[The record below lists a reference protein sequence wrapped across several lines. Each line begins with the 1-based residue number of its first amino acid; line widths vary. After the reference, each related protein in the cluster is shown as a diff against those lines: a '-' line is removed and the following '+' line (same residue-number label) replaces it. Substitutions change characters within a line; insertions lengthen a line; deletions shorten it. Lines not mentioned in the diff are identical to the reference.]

1 MSPINRR
8 HFLGGSLTATA
19 AMVAPSLAGRPA
31 SAQAAQPAAKSPDPA
46 LSKVSIL
53 SYSFLG
59 LFRAGMMDVF
69 GYLESCRYRYNLGAA
84 NIWNGFLT
92 STQDD
97 YLKKVREA
105 LDERGLALACLTCD
119 GCHIWDP
126 DPEVRKKYYAS
137 AMAHLKA
144 GKILGAEFVRIDAGG
159 PRGAERG
166 SPEARQWTDEMFDG
180 IVKRY
185 QEYAQYAADNGF
197 QMGPENHTGPEGYWP
212 NMQKLFKAMNN
223 HPGFG
228 LSVHMSQWQ
237 GTPEEKD
244 QADKESAPLVR
255 SVHFDYR
262 TCEGRLVEKMNLLRD
277 AGYKGYWIIEHH
289 GGTNEYAEV
298 AVQVAHVR
306 AVLESWRTGGTG
318 EAARM
323 ARPAPAASKP

>member
-1 MSPINRR
+1 M
-8 HFLGGSLTATA
+8 
-19 AMVAPSLAGRPA
+19 
-31 SAQAAQPAAKSPDPA
+31 
-46 LSKVSIL
+46 KVSIL

-59 LFRAGMMDVF
+59 LFRAGMLDVF
-69 GYLESCRYRYNLGAA
+69 GYLESCKYRYNLGAA

-105 LDERGLALACLTCD
+105 LDERELVLACLTCD

-126 DPEVRKKYYAS
+126 DAEIRKKYYAS

-144 GKILGAEFVRIDAGG
+144 GKILGAQFVRIDAGG
-159 PRGAERG
+159 PRGVDRA
-166 SPEARQWTDEMFDG
+166 SPAAKQWTDEMFDG
-180 IVKRY
+180 IAKRY
-185 QEYAQYAADNGF
+185 QEYAQYAYDNGF
-197 QMGPENHTGPEGYWP
+197 KMGPENHSGPEGVWP
-212 NMQKLFKAMNN
+212 NMQKLYKAMNN

-244 QADKESAPLVR
+244 RADKESAPWV
-255 SVHFDYR
+255 STVHFGYD
-262 TCEGRLVEKMNLLRD
+262 TCETRLVEKMNLLRD
-277 AGYKGYWIIEHH
+277 AGYKGYWIVEHH

-298 AVQVAHVR
+298 ALQVAHVR

-318 EAARM
+318 APARM
-323 ARPAPAASKP
+323 GRQARPAGGP